1 MQTAVSL
8 TQTTV
13 WLVQTS
19 PLDDA
24 LEDLRIKGCVLLHEA
39 YAPPWAIAVPDEARL
54 RSVLGVDADTRVLL
68 FHFVR
73 RGRFELRMAGL
84 DPISVNSGEV
94 AICATGESHRM
105 SLGRGGPTLSI
116 ETVLK
121 GGASTS
127 SSATHADAT
136 ELVCGAFLAHAAPLN
151 PMLGALPPV
160 VKVSTTDASFSP
172 MLAGVAWML
181 AHELDREALGGF
193 SAARVIELFCAES
206 IRAYQRSTGAGHAGW
221 FKGLADPRIS
231 EVIRCIHAAPDARW
245 TVEGLAAEVALSPSR
260 LAARFRAVMG
270 RSVMNYV
277 AAWRA
282 NLACRLLRESKLSLG
297 EIAGRVGYESLPAF
311 SRAFKAQMGQ
321 APAAWRAA
329 RVERGDSTSRR
340 ERRES
345 VLVKEAR
352 LGQDMKLV

>member
-1 MQTAVSL
+1 MMKTALHL

-13 WLVQTS
+13 HLLRTS

-24 LEDLRIKGCVLLHEA
+24 LEDLRITGSVLLHEA
-39 YAPPWAIAVPDEARL
+39 YVPPWAIAVPDEARL
-54 RSVLGVDADTRVLL
+54 RGLLGVDADTRVLL

-73 RGRFELRMAGL
+73 RGRFELRMAGH
-84 DPISVNSGEV
+84 DTVPVEAGEV
-94 AICATGESHRM
+94 AICATGLPHRM
-105 SLGRGGPTLSI
+105 AWGRGGATLSI
-116 ETVLK
+116 ETLLK
-121 GGASTS
+121 GGASANPRAS
-127 SSATHADAT
+127 NPDAT

-193 SAARVIELFCAES
+193 TAARVIELFCAES
-206 IRAYQRSTGAGHAGW
+206 VRAYQRSTGAGQAGW

-231 EVIRCIHAAPDARW
+231 EAIRCIHAAPQERW
-245 TVEGLAAEVALSPSR
+245 TVGSLAACVALSPSR
-260 LAARFRAVMG
+260 FAARFSEVMG
-270 RSVMNYV
+270 RSVMSYV

-282 NLACRLLRESKLSLG
+282 NLACRLLRESGLGLG

-311 SRAFKAQMGQ
+311 SRAFKAQLGQ

-329 RVERGDSTSRR
+329 RVDRRGPASRR
-340 ERRES
+340 
-345 VLVKEAR
+345 
-352 LGQDMKLV
+352 G